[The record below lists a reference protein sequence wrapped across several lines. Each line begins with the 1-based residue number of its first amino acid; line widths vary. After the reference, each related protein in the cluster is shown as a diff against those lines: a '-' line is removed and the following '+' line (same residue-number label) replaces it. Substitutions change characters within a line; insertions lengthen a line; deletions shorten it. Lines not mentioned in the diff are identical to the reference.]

1 MLILIS
7 YISVVPNNIFINVRE
22 KKRKEYIYKK
32 KNPFFF
38 FFFNFNFILNLLT
51 KKNGF
56 NLRIQ
61 TVVLEKFQYKF

>member
-1 MLILIS
+1 MW
-7 YISVVPNNIFINVRE
+7 E
-22 KKRKEYIYKK
+22 KKKEKNIYIK

-61 TVVLEKFQYKF
+61 TVVLEKFQYKFWFKFLHVQPFTGK